1 VGSPFDAPGRPKR
14 ESSPGEEVAQR
25 LEGSPPHAPGQGP
38 HTAPVI
44 AIDGPTASGK
54 GTVAL
59 RVAEALGWH
68 VLDSGALYRLT
79 ALACMRRG
87 ATERD
92 PALVARLAG
101 SLDVRFNADIW
112 LDGERVTDAIR
123 TEAVGNLAS
132 RVAALPEVRTALLER
147 QRAFRKLPGLVADGR
162 DMGTVVFPDAGL
174 KVFLIASAE
183 ARAERRHKQLISKGI
198 SANIEDLL
206 RDLQARDA
214 RDASRSIA
222 PLAPAADAF
231 ELDSSALS
239 IDQTVQQVLR
249 WHGQKT
255 AGRPMDSPD
264 ELAG

>member
-1 VGSPFDAPGRPKR
+1 MSGG
-14 ESSPGEEVAQR
+14 R
-25 LEGSPPHAPGQGP
+25 LEGSSFDVSGQGP
-38 HTAPVI
+38 HTAAPVI

-59 RVAEALGWH
+59 RVAQALGWH
-68 VLDSGALYRLT
+68 VLDSGSLYRLT
-79 ALACMRRG
+79 ALACTRQG
-87 ATERD
+87 ITERD
-92 PALVARLAG
+92 PAAVARIAG
-101 SLDVRFNADIW
+101 SLDVRFDAEIW
-112 LDGERVTDAIR
+112 LAGERVTDAIR

-132 RVAALPEVRTALLER
+132 RVAALPDVRVALLER
-147 QRAFRKLPGLVADGR
+147 QRAFRRAPGLVADGR

-214 RDASRSIA
+214 RDSSRLVA
-222 PLAPAADAF
+222 PLVPAADAF
-231 ELDSSALS
+231 ELDSSVLS

-249 WHGQKT
+249 WHGQK
-255 AGRPMDSPD
+255 AALRPTNPSPGASGG
-264 ELAG
+264 LAG